1 MSPKRLFSILA
12 IAEAI
17 TWTMLIIGMVLKYGT
32 QTTELGVRIGGGVH
46 GFVFLAYCVVTVL
59 VATSERWGKARGLLG
74 LGSAIIPYATI
85 PFEIWARRKGLL
97 PESWSLGEQRQ
108 PANPFERLCL
118 WALKNP
124 VLAVIVGIVLVS
136 ALFAFLLFLGPP
148 VPQS

>member
-1 MSPKRLFSILA
+1 M
-12 IAEAI
+12 
-17 TWTMLIIGMVLKYGT
+17 
-32 QTTELGVRIGGGVH
+32 RIGGGVH

>member
-1 MSPKRLFSILA
+1 MGQGSRSAGARFS
-12 IAEAI
+12 
-17 TWTMLIIGMVLKYGT
+17 
-32 QTTELGVRIGGGVH
+32 R
-46 GFVFLAYCVVTVL
+46 
-59 VATSERWGKARGLLG
+59 
-74 LGSAIIPYATI
+74 IPYATI